1 MTLVYDNSETWYRP
15 IETPKANW
23 LPSALILTVVLIS
36 FRPFS
41 SGYVP
46 QIGEPLPQ
54 QQGDIANQIGFG
66 LVGLFCAALLI
77 KRSCS
82 SVLTASLHPAWVLL
96 TPVLFMSVV
105 SSDNPM
111 ASFRAMMF
119 SLIVVMAAFTA
130 LSLPRN
136 LPELVQV
143 LAISCGIALVFSY
156 LAVFFVP
163 AQGVHAGEIFE
174 VQHTGLW
181 KGVYD
186 HKNVAAYVM
195 GSFTIIGWFVAR
207 NGKPVAGALLI
218 LFSLVFVVQAGSKT
232 VLGILPATI
241 LAAMIAHWVSW
252 RPIKFLVVVTPVL
265 ILTAVTLGSVIY
277 DPILTALQSVFPG
290 LTYTGR
296 LDLWIFGIEH
306 ASKAPWLGYGF
317 ESFWSTPRVIGL
329 EQPIELSWDVRGIV
343 HGHNS
348 WLDSALAFG
357 VPGALILFGALVI
370 LPVWD
375 YLRIPASGNA
385 GRLADLYIAI
395 WMFTALGACLESF
408 FFRRA
413 DPVWF
418 CMLIAVVG
426 LRLTAHMTTH
436 HNRAPMD
443 Q

>member
-1 MTLVYDNSETWYRP
+1 MTLVYDSSTEWYRP
-15 IETPKANW
+15 IEAPKANW
-23 LPSALILTVVLIS
+23 LPSTLIFSVVFVS

-46 QIGEPLPQ
+46 EIGKQIP
-54 QQGDIANQIGFG
+54 QGDIANQIGFG
-66 LVGLFCAALLI
+66 LIGLFCLILLAR
-77 KRSCS
+77 RSS
-82 SVLTASLHPAWVLL
+82 ASVLSASLNPAWILLAPVLL
-96 TPVLFMSVV
+96 FAVLA
-105 SSDNPM
+105 SDNPLG
-111 ASFRAMMF
+111 SLRAMLF
-119 SLIVVMAAFTA
+119 SLIVVIAAFTA

-136 LPELVQV
+136 LSELVQV
-143 LAISCGIALVFSY
+143 LAFSCAIALAFSY
-156 LAVFFVP
+156 LAVLFVP
-163 AQGVHAGEIFE
+163 AQGIHAREGYEI
-174 VQHTGLW
+174 QHAGLW

-186 HKNVAAYVM
+186 HKNVASYVM
-195 GSFTIIGWFVAR
+195 GSFVIVGWFVAR
-207 NGKPVAGALLI
+207 NGKPVVGTILI
-218 LFSLVFVVQAGSKT
+218 LFSMIFVIQAGSKT
-232 VLGILPATI
+232 VFGILPATI
-241 LAAMIAHWVSW
+241 LAAMIAHWVTW
-252 RPIKFLVVVTPVL
+252 RPVKLLVIVTPVL
-265 ILTAVTLGSVIY
+265 VLTLVTLGSVVY
-277 DPILTALQSVFPG
+277 DPILNGLQSVFPG

-296 LDLWIFGIEH
+296 LDLWIFGIEYV
-306 ASKAPWLGYGF
+306 SKAPWLGYGF

-357 VPGALILFGALVI
+357 VPGALILFGALFI
-370 LPVWD
+370 LPVRD

-385 GRLADLYIAI
+385 GRLADFYLTI
-395 WMFTALGACLESF
+395 WMFTALGASLESF

-426 LRLTAHMTTH
+426 LRLTAHMTLQ